1 MTTVQKI
8 KPRRIRPRA
17 TIWVNSRPS
26 SQNYDAKLISP
37 SGGGGGGPGIGFD
50 VARTGVASST
60 LMSKLTGTHSEVSEI
75 DFTTLTTVPG
85 TLKVHGAPIQILD
98 LPGIIEGANDGRGRG
113 RQVIAG
119 MASKFNTC
127 ENRVARTCNLIFI
140 VLDVLKPL
148 GDKKIIESELEGF
161 GIRLNKKPPAIL
173 VRKKDK
179 GGIAIT
185 NTVPLTN
192 IDQEE
197 IKAVLS
203 EYKLSNVD
211 VTIRQPNMTAD
222 DLVDVIEGNR
232 VYIPALYV
240 LNKID
245 AISIEELDLLY
256 KIPYSVPISSRE
268 WLNIDELSEKMW
280 DALELVRVY
289 TKPRG
294 QSPDYSAPVVLRRGR
309 CSVEDFCNAIHK
321 EIAKQMKYA
330 VVWGASAK
338 HSRGQKVGLDHI
350 LEDEDGKIFIL
361 SACAISSGL
370 PVVHIAKK

>member
-8 KPRRIRPRA
+8 KEIEDEMATAQKNKATSYHLGQLKAKLAKLRRE
-17 TIWVNSRPS
+17 
-26 SQNYDAKLISP
+26 LISP
-37 SGGGGGGPGIGFD
+37 SGGGGGGGPGLGFD
-50 VARTGVASST
+50 VARTGVASVGFVGFPSVGKST

-113 RQVIAG
+113 RQVHIP
-119 MASKFNTC
+119 
-127 ENRVARTCNLIFI
+127 VARTCNLIFI

-148 GDKKIIESELEGF
+148 GDKKIIEGELEGF

-192 IDQEE
+192 IDQDE

-211 VTIRQPNMTAD
+211 VTIREPNMTAD

-232 VYIPALYV
+232 FYIPALYV

-268 WLNIDELSEKMW
+268 WLNIDELQEKMW

-309 CSVEDFCNAIHK
+309 CTVDDFCNSIHK

-330 VVWGASAK
+330 VVWGSSAK
-338 HSRGQKVGLDHI
+338 HARGQKVGLDHV
-350 LEDEDGKIFIL
+350 LEDED
-361 SACAISSGL
+361 
-370 PVVHIAKK
+370 VVHIAKK